1 MATVLI
7 KPELEAGPAVRQ
19 PHPSIPPEH
28 LPNYDALVTE
38 DDQPVDNT
46 ISERQMRLLA
56 DALYAS
62 WQRPGEDKRFLAFAN
77 VGLFYSVYSPPL
89 VPDFLLS
96 LDVDPPTGNLMEKR
110 NRSYFIWEY
119 GKPPEVVIEIVSNRE
134 GGEDTSKL
142 SAYARIGVMY
152 YVIFDP
158 NEELRADVL
167 RVYELS
173 SLRRYEALS
182 EPWLSVVG
190 LGLTLWEGAYQD
202 VSARW
207 LRWCDREGN
216 LLLTG
221 AERAEHERQRAEQQR
236 QRAEQAEARIARLV
250 AQLRAAGIEP
260 ANGESHVE

>member
-7 KPELEAGPAVRQ
+7 KPELQAGTVGRQ

-28 LPNYDALVTE
+28 LPNYDAFVTE

-62 WQRPGEDKRFLAFAN
+62 WQQPGEDKRFLAFAN

-119 GKPPEVVIEIVSNRE
+119 GKPPDVVIEIVSNRE
-134 GGEDTSKL
+134 GGEDTTKIA
-142 SAYARIGVMY
+142 AYARIGVMC

-158 NEELRADVL
+158 EEALRAGVL
-167 RVYELS
+167 RTYELS
-173 SLRRYEALS
+173 SQRRYEMLR
-182 EPWLSVVG
+182 EPWLSAVE
-190 LGLTLWEGAYQD
+190 LGLTLWEGVYQD

-207 LRWCDREGN
+207 LRWCDRQGN

-221 AERAEHERQRAEQQR
+221 VERAERAE
-236 QRAEQAEARIARLV
+236 ARLQRLT

-260 ANGESHVE
+260 ANGDSNV

>member
-7 KPELEAGPAVRQ
+7 KPELQAGAATQQ

-28 LPNYDALVTE
+28 LPNYDAFVTE
-38 DDQPVDNT
+38 DDQPVDNM

-62 WQRPGEDKRFLAFAN
+62 WQRPGEDKRFVAFAN

-110 NRSYFIWEY
+110 KRSYFIWEY
-119 GKPPEVVIEIVSNRE
+119 GKPPDVVIEIVSNRE
-134 GGEDTSKL
+134 GGEDTTKL
-142 SAYARIGVMY
+142 GAYARIGVTY

-158 NEELRADVL
+158 EEALQAGVLRA
-167 RVYELS
+167 YELS
-173 SLRRYEALS
+173 SRRRYEMLT
-182 EPWLSVVG
+182 EPWLSAVG
-190 LGLTLWEGAYQD
+190 LGLTLWEGVYQD

-207 LRWCDREGN
+207 LRWCDRQGN

-221 AERAEHERQRAEQQR
+221 AERAER
-236 QRAEQAEARIARLV
+236 AEARIQRLT

-260 ANGESHVE
+260 ANGEPHD